1 MKIEKPGSR
10 IGNSTTGLTTLKKGN
25 EWWET
30 IIFLVFFVVIGF
42 CMLAIFFSDFLGCGI

>member
-25 EWWET
+25 GWWDT
-30 IIFLVFFVVIGF
+30 IIFFLLCFALAGF
-42 CMLAIFFSDFLGCGI
+42 ILFGAT